1 MAIVATPLLE
11 QASAEVAAL
20 AAQVQPSLVLVQTP
34 GGGSGS
40 GIIWSADGLIV
51 TNHHVVPHGQ
61 AEVVLQEG
69 RRLPAAVA
77 FRDPRRDLAALRVP
91 AQGLAP
97 ATFGDSTRLR
107 VGELV
112 LAVGNPLGLR
122 GAATVGVVS
131 GLGRRFGLP
140 GRRGQEVIQAD
151 VALAPGNSGGP
162 LLDVQGRVVG
172 INALILS
179 PGMALAVPSHVAQAF
194 VSNEDGGVR
203 LGISVQDV
211 ALSPALQARTGRAR
225 ALLVADVVTG
235 GPADLGGL
243 LPGDLLLALEGQPVA
258 TTDDLLD
265 RLAEQRPGVA
275 LRVATLRGGRLRTV
289 VVLPVRA

>member
-1 MAIVATPLLE
+1 M
-11 QASAEVAAL
+11 
-20 AAQVQPSLVLVQTP
+20 
-34 GGGSGS
+34 
-40 GIIWSADGLIV
+40 
-51 TNHHVVPHGQ
+51 
-61 AEVVLQEG
+61 LQEG